1 MTGSPPF
8 RSRERSRAAA
18 IVVALLLGSL
28 GLWGIALLTTGSPDL
43 ERDVLVDIDPA
54 APPPE
59 PSPGDAGSAAP
70 EEGPGD
76 GSGDGTEE
84 GPGEGSGDGGPED
97 GDAASEEAEGSDDV
111 EGSQTTVDLGGGCVV
126 EIADDTPVEQLRPW
140 EFEECDRAPIVLS
153 GSRERWVAVI
163 ESLSGEDFG
172 EEEALDRVETDGDR
186 LLLWSSHYPSLNPGL
201 WVIVEGPFEDQE
213 AATDA
218 ARRIGGGAYPRALT
232 DDDGDRYCVAADGCV
247 GETRP

>member
-1 MTGSPPF
+1 MTGPPPL

-28 GLWGIALLTTGSPDL
+28 GLWAIALLTTGSPGV
-43 ERDVLVDIDPA
+43 ERDLLVDDEPA
-54 APPPE
+54 TPRPE
-59 PSPGDAGSAAP
+59 PGDGAEDGAGDGA
-70 EEGPGD
+70 GD
-76 GSGDGTEE
+76 GSGED
-84 GPGEGSGDGGPED
+84 PGEGSGRTAPDDG
-97 GDAASEEAEGSDDV
+97 EGSR
-111 EGSQTTVDLGGGCVV
+111 TTVDLGGGCVV
-126 EIADDTPVEQLRPW
+126 EVSDDIPVEELRPW

-153 GSRERWVAVI
+153 ASDERWVAVV
-163 ESLSGEDFG
+163 ESLSGQDFS
-172 EEEALDRVETDGDR
+172 EEEALERLEADEDRQ
-186 LLLWSSHYPSLNPGL
+186 LLWSSHYPSLNPGL

-213 AATDA
+213 AATEA